1 MLLVCSKTESFSQIH
16 LLGGKVAL
24 AILSFVYYHMV
35 RYIILC
41 TMYTEFVGT
50 NISDPFLIYEV
61 GSGSKTRVIYSSY
74 T

>member
-1 MLLVCSKTESFSQIH
+1 MKY
-16 LLGGKVAL
+16 VAGMFQDRVFL
-24 AILSFVYYHMV
+24 PDPPSGREGCISFVYYHMV